1 MTTEM
6 MSANQM
12 NRSNNKT
19 LIRRAKHGFTLVE
32 LLVVVSIIALLI
44 SILLPSL
51 KKAREQAKATVC
63 LSNLRALGQGIMLYA
78 TEYDGR
84 LPGPLHPSLYREQ
97 TDQNYIDRGITD
109 PDKIK
114 FLKERQLTYKLTSVM
129 NQRGE
134 AKHVNISDGVST
146 CPTVERILSEEQF
159 DRFSAN
165 SGRPVFPFHYALNN
179 YGDTSSDPDNDG
191 FSDNVRK
198 TNPPNYFGSSPA
210 SDSPADPTSPATLAR
225 IKRTS
230 DEWAVADAWYRTRVS
245 PFTFLQQDGTFQSN
259 WSGSALTFA
268 PPHRRSQPLT
278 VFDNDTNARLTA
290 SRTFGAKEK
299 DGYTQ
304 AVFFDGHA
312 AATRS
317 KSARAGTGG
326 SFLLFHGFPGTV
338 NIDFTGIPDSARNNF
353 RSLQWD

>member
-1 MTTEM
+1 MTTKTIG
-6 MSANQM
+6 ANQL

-19 LIRRAKHGFTLVE
+19 LARRAKHGFTLVE

-97 TDQNYIDRGITD
+97 TDQNYIDRGITNLD
-109 PDKIK
+109 QIK

-134 AKHVNISDGVST
+134 AKNVNISDGVST
-146 CPTVERILSEEQF
+146 CPSVERVLSDEHF
-159 DRFSAN
+159 DRFKN
-165 SGRPVFPFHYALNN
+165 NTGRTVFPFHYALNN

-198 TNPPNYFGSSPA
+198 TNPPNYFGASPP
-210 SDSPADPTSPATLAR
+210 SGSTADPTSPTTMAR
-225 IKRTS
+225 IKRSS
-230 DEWAVADAWYRTRVS
+230 DEWAVADAWYRRRVS
-245 PFTFLQQDGTFQSN
+245 PLPFLQQDGTFQSN
-259 WSGSALTFA
+259 WSGTSLTFA
-268 PPHRRSQPLT
+268 PPHRRKQPLI
-278 VFDNDTNARLTA
+278 VFDADTTERQTA
-290 SRTFGAKEK
+290 ATTFANKLQ
-299 DGYTQ
+299 DGSTQ

-312 AATRS
+312 AAVRS
-317 KSARAGTGG
+317 KTARAGG
-326 SFLLFHGFPGTV
+326 SFLLFNGFPGTV
-338 NIDFTGIPDSARNNF
+338 NIDFTGISDLMRDNF
-353 RSLQWD
+353 RSLEWR